1 MSFIAIVLLILIII
15 FFIKFGKTSR
25 KVTHWILSIY
35 MAVLVVATVLVPL
48 MTDNTINQKKVDQL
62 EIDRLWNEVDKKLSQ
77 GQIDQVDAEY
87 VLVETNFDVGH
98 LKTLKLQ
105 SNKVNSTRVLIER
118 KPSNDEKVD
127 AFIFRK
133 GLIIND
139 YDFSDQLK
147 PYHLELVD
155 QTLRITS
162 SQQEINLAISSNPFP
177 IRQFTGESIM
187 RGHSSAHGDQV
198 IYLRIPHDLEVV
210 ANEQIDLLSVGG

>member
-1 MSFIAIVLLILIII
+1 MSFIAIALLILIIV
-15 FFIKFGKTSR
+15 FFIKFGTTTR

-35 MAVLVVATVLVPL
+35 MAVLIVATVLVPL

-62 EIDRLWNEVDKKLSQ
+62 EMDHVWNEMDKKLGQ
-77 GQIDQVDAEY
+77 GKIDQVDTKYLLAEM
-87 VLVETNFDVGH
+87 NFDVGH
-98 LKTLKLQ
+98 LKTLQLL
-105 SNKVNSTRVLIER
+105 SSKVNSTQVLLER

-147 PYHLELVD
+147 PYQLELVD

-162 SQQEINLAISSNPFP
+162 SQQKMNLALSSNPFP
-177 IRQFTGESIM
+177 VRQFTGESIM
-187 RGHSSAHGDQV
+187 RGHSSVHGNQV
-198 IYLRIPHDLEVV
+198 VYLRIPHDLEVV
-210 ANEQIDLLSVGG
+210 ADEEIDLQYVGG